1 MFYDIYDELCR
12 KKGIAPKAAAME
24 MGLSNSLP
32 TKWKKTGATPRG
44 KTLKTIAA
52 YFGVSESYLLR
63 DEKNQPDDDHDDE
76 LIEELQILRDKPE
89 MRALLFAGKHLTA
102 EQIKRFAETMKSI
115 PEG

>member
-12 KKGIAPKAAAME
+12 KKGIAPKAAAIE

-63 DEKNQPDDDHDDE
+63 DEKNQPDDDHDE
-76 LIEELQILRDKPE
+76 LMEELQILRDNPAT
-89 MRALLFAGKHLTA
+89 RTLLHASKNLTA
-102 EQIKRFAETMKSI
+102 EQVKKMAEMILSMQ
-115 PEG
+115 EE